1 MIVGDDCRS
10 TALKHEKR
18 KGARLILG
26 AVFGAF
32 CLAGPAMAQV
42 GAPPADSL
50 AGLHIP
56 VQDDPTARALALKL
70 KSMVVDKIDFD
81 QMDIADVLHFLAA
94 RSKQLDPD
102 KTGIN
107 FVLVDPS
114 VHRPVTIKLEDVP
127 MDSVLD
133 LIGQQ
138 TGLRFSVDPYAVT
151 CRP

>member
-1 MIVGDDCRS
+1 MKKLSRAAPG
-10 TALKHEKR
+10 
-18 KGARLILG
+18 LI
-26 AVFGAF
+26 AVIIAW
-32 CLAGPAMAQV
+32 CLAGPV
-42 GAPPADSL
+42 GAQQGNPGNPLADV
-50 AGLHIP
+50 HVP

-70 KSMVVDKIDFD
+70 KSLVVDKIDFD
-81 QMDIADVLHFLAA
+81 GMDIADVLQFLAA
-94 RSKQLDPD
+94 KSKQLDPD

-114 VHRPVTIKLEDVP
+114 VHRAVTLKLEGVP

>member
-1 MIVGDDCRS
+1 MTADHRRS
-10 TALKHEKR
+10 IMKMR
-18 KGARLILG
+18 KSARLIFIALLG
-26 AVFGAF
+26 AWCV
-32 CLAGPAMAQV
+32 AGQAVAQQGV
-42 GAPPADSL
+42 PADPL

-81 QMDIADVLHFLAA
+81 HLDIADVLQFLAA
-94 RSKQLDPD
+94 RSKQLEPD

-107 FVLVDPS
+107 FVLVDPT
-114 VHRPVTIKLEDVP
+114 VHRTVTMKLENVP

>member
-1 MIVGDDCRS
+1 MAADDRRS
-10 TALKHEKR
+10 IMKKR
-18 KGARLILG
+18 KIARLILG
-26 AVFGAF
+26 VVLGAWGV
-32 CLAGPAMAQV
+32 AGPVAAQV
-42 GAPPADSL
+42 GVPPANPL
-50 AGLHIP
+50 ANLHVP
-56 VQDDPTARALALKL
+56 VQDDPAARALALKL
-70 KSMVVDKIDFD
+70 QSIVVDKIDFD
-81 QMDIADVLHFLAA
+81 HLDIADVLKLLAA
-94 RSKQLDPD
+94 KSKQLDPD

-114 VHRPVTIKLEDVP
+114 VHRAVTLKLEGVP

>member
-1 MIVGDDCRS
+1 M
-10 TALKHEKR
+10 KKR
-18 KGARLILG
+18 KNAGWIFSALLV
-26 AVFGAF
+26 AWCV
-32 CLAGPAMAQV
+32 AGPAAAQV
-42 GAPPADSL
+42 GAPPANPL
-50 AGLHIP
+50 ADLHVP
-56 VQDDPTARALALKL
+56 VQDDPIARALALKL

-81 QMDIADVLHFLAA
+81 QMDIVDVLHFLAA
-94 RSKQLDPD
+94 KSKQLDPD

-114 VHRPVTIKLEDVP
+114 VHRAVTMKLEDVP

-138 TGLRFSVDPYAVT
+138 TGLRFSVDPCAVT

>member
-1 MIVGDDCRS
+1 MKTTGLAIIVAIIMAWG
-10 TALKHEKR
+10 
-18 KGARLILG
+18 
-26 AVFGAF
+26 V
-32 CLAGPAMAQV
+32 AGPAAAQQ
-42 GAPPADSL
+42 GAPADSL

-56 VQDDPTARALALKL
+56 VQDDPIARALALKL

-81 QMDIADVLHFLAA
+81 RLDIADVLQFLAA
-94 RSKQLDPD
+94 KSKQLDPD

-114 VHRPVTIKLEDVP
+114 VHRAVTMKLENVP

>member
-1 MIVGDDCRS
+1 MKKLSHAAPGVI
-10 TALKHEKR
+10 
-18 KGARLILG
+18 
-26 AVFGAF
+26 AVIIAW
-32 CLAGPAMAQV
+32 CLAGPV
-42 GAPPADSL
+42 GAQQGNPGNPLADV
-50 AGLHIP
+50 HVP

-70 KSMVVDKIDFD
+70 KSLVVDKIDFD
-81 QMDIADVLHFLAA
+81 GMDIADVLQFLAA
-94 RSKQLDPD
+94 KSKQLDPD

-114 VHRPVTIKLEDVP
+114 VHRAVTLKLEGVP